1 MTVLEHLGS
10 WVAGTGLAD
19 VPEEAADV
27 ARRAII
33 DYVGVT
39 FAARSGDVAD
49 VLRGYLGGFGSGPAD
64 GSTVVIGQSTSA
76 PAELA
81 AFANG
86 ALGHALDFDDCNQS
100 MGGHPTIAIFPAA
113 LAAAQLVGADG
124 ARLLESYI
132 VGFEVMAKLGRGVNF
147 AHYERG
153 WHPTATL
160 GTFGA
165 AAAAARVLGLD
176 AGRTT
181 TALAIAASLASGV
194 KGNFGT
200 MTKPLQ
206 AGRAAQNGVAAA
218 RLAQL
223 GATANTAVLEGPQ
236 GWAEVFQGIDTVD
249 LEVLRSPFGA
259 PWELVDTAIIVK
271 RFPCCASTHGAIE
284 AALDARRRLGPDA
297 AIEDIRIWTHP
308 RRLKHTN
315 RAEVSTGF
323 EGKFSVQYCV
333 AVALHQGSVGIADFT
348 PEAVARPEIKELMGR
363 LVAEPMPEARWGQ
376 DHFPAEVAVRTAGG
390 AEPVLSRIER
400 PKGNG
405 KELALSE
412 TEIEEKFL
420 DCTRAGGR
428 PDQPSRELLDL
439 LRDLHTLDSL
449 DELLRLL
456 A

>member
-1 MTVLEHLGS
+1 MSSTVLEHFGA
-10 WVAGTGLAD
+10 WVASMNLDDA
-19 VPEEAADV
+19 PEEAREV

-49 VLRGYLGGFGSGPAD
+49 VLSGYLADHGDAGSA
-64 GSTVVIGQSTSA
+64 VVIGQRRTA
-76 PAELA
+76 PAEMA

-113 LAAAQLVGADG
+113 LAVAQGEGVDG
-124 ARLLESYI
+124 ARLLEAYI
-132 VGFEVMAKLGRGVNF
+132 AGFEVMAKLGRGVNF

-160 GTFGA
+160 GAFGA
-165 AAAAARVLGLD
+165 AAAAAKVMGLD
-176 AGRTT
+176 AERTT
-181 TALAIAASLASGV
+181 AALAIVASLGSGL

-218 RLAQL
+218 KLARL
-223 GATANTAVLEGPQ
+223 GATTNPGVFEHGQ
-236 GWAEVFQGIDTVD
+236 GWAAVLQGLDTVD
-249 LEVLRSPFGA
+249 LDLLHSPFGQ

-284 AALDARRRLGPDA
+284 AALTARERLGTEA
-297 AIEDIRIWTHP
+297 AIEEVRIWTHP

-315 RAEVSTGF
+315 RETVTTGF

-348 PEAVARPEIKELMGR
+348 PEAVARPEIRAIMDR
-363 LVAEPMPEARWGQ
+363 LVAEPMPEERWGE
-376 DHFPAEVAVRTAGG
+376 DHFPAEVAVRTIGVT
-390 AEPVLSRIER
+390 EPVLSRIER

-412 TEIEEKFL
+412 TEVAEKFL

-428 PDQPSRELLDL
+428 SDDQSAELLGRLNDLETLETLSSLTDL
-439 LRDLHTLDSL
+439 L
-449 DELLRLL
+449 